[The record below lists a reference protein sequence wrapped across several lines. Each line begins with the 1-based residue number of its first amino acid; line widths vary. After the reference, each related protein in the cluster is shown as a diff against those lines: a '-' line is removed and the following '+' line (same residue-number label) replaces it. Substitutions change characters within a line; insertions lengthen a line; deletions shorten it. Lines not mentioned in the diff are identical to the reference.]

1 MESWN
6 HLESGCLSLLAC
18 IHRSRSRSYS
28 PSYSRRNGHG
38 DDSGEISKPKIEYIT
53 EFGGSGDVGSPKF
66 GGYSPPRSP
75 PSQTDLF
82 TRSEHST
89 SSSCK
94 DSPLTPHLLV
104 DEIFLLCRMNLDLIT
119 CDNKGE
125 IRSLLSGT
133 PFYN

>member
-1 MESWN
+1 M
-6 HLESGCLSLLAC
+6 
-18 IHRSRSRSYS
+18 
-28 PSYSRRNGHG
+28 
-38 DDSGEISKPKIEYIT
+38 
-53 EFGGSGDVGSPKF
+53 GSPKF

-119 CDNKGE
+119 SDNKGD